1 MRVTEKLVSDFINQ
15 VNVAAKDAVF
25 NTTQQVISGRNIDNP
40 GDDIVSAEKIISI
53 DRLLTQLDR
62 FERARHLVESDLV
75 TADITASSATN
86 ILISAKE
93 IAVQMSSDTHNAIER
108 AAEAQVVSNLKEEM
122 IDLANTQL
130 PDGRFLFSG
139 LAEFTAPY
147 DDAGNYLGSIK
158 TRDVEITPGFFM
170 NASTPG
176 PKVFGDPAS
185 AIAVLEELNVALSN
199 NDTVAIQGLMTKI
212 DDAIADLTVGH
223 TDIGG
228 RLKHT
233 SNAQEILDDMRLQA
247 KIQRAELQDVDLAA
261 AITDMTTAEQA
272 MTAVIEASKRLMGAS
287 ALRWLN

>member
-1 MRVTEKLVSDFINQ
+1 MRVTEKLISDFIHQ

-25 NTTQQVISGRNIDNP
+25 DSTKQVISGRNIDSP

-62 FERARHLVESDLV
+62 FERSRHLVESDLV
-75 TADITASSATN
+75 SADITASSATN

-108 AAEAQVVSNLKEEM
+108 AAEAQVVGNLKEEM

-147 DDAGNYLGSIK
+147 DDAGNYQGSTK
-158 TRDVEITPGFFM
+158 VRNVEITPGFFM
-170 NASTPG
+170 NGSTPG
-176 PKVFGDPAS
+176 PTLFGDPAS
-185 AIAVLEELNVALSN
+185 TIAVLDELAVALTN
-199 NDTVAIQGLMTKI
+199 NDTVAVQGLLTKI

-233 SNAQEILDDMRLQA
+233 ANAQDILDDMRLQA